1 MLYQPRHRSYKKK
14 ANYKPLVF
22 FLLILALAGTA
33 FFFRQ
38 DIRNLFAG
46 DRRLLLEKERKI
58 LQDGILKAEPKENE
72 IKEFRS
78 LSKDFASTNPKDGIS
93 YHYLALSGYYEFLL
107 LGFRFDSGTL
117 SKIAYTGFD
126 QFLSED
132 ASYLPLVE
140 DSYRNALRAQAIDTE
155 FKESTDNRYLIAFGE
170 AVRQKLSRAALNKL
184 LVSIDPTKLSPEL
197 RIGYAWTCL
206 LGSSLSGN
214 TEFLRTTLTQPEVS
228 GPLLLSAR
236 EADFLTALSE
246 FRAGQYVS
254 SLALLRKVRNAN
266 EDFLTGSSK
275 ILEARIFYYQNLPP
289 KALALLEEY
298 YPTAGDRKEEV
309 LNLAKEILGKNPTL
323 KTNLPIEE

>member
-14 ANYKPLVF
+14 ANYRPLVF
-22 FLLILALAGTA
+22 FLLVLALAGTA

-78 LSKDFASTNPKDGIS
+78 LAKEFASSNPKDGIS

-140 DSYRNALRAQAIDTE
+140 DSYRNALRAQAIDPE

-170 AVRQKLSRAALNKL
+170 AVRQKLSRVALNKL
-184 LVSIDPTKLSPEL
+184 LVSIEASKLSPEL

-214 TEFLRTTLTQPEVS
+214 TEFLKATLTQPEVS

-254 SLALLRKVRNAN
+254 SLALLRKVRNTN

-323 KTNLPIEE
+323 KSNLPIEE